1 MTDSTKFDTSIKPFR
16 PRRWLMPVEWIG
28 SAPLLLGARARVT
41 KSNCEGLEAPFI
53 VLSTHASFV
62 DFAVAVKA
70 TFPKRCN
77 WLITLEIMC
86 GFDWLMRRVGGIYK
100 RKFTTDVT
108 VVRHILT
115 VLKKQK
121 GICTIYPEARF
132 SLAGVNEQ
140 LDDGLGML
148 VKAAKCPVVVLNING
163 NFLRSPQ
170 WCKHPYRRVPVR
182 ATYSQI
188 VTREEA
194 LSLSADEIQK
204 RIEEAFVYDDYRW
217 QFENKIKIRSKKR
230 AHNIHKILYQCPHCK
245 KEFSMKS
252 ENTSVWC
259 EECGKKWEMD
269 EYGQLHCI
277 NGEDIFNHVPDW
289 YNWERE
295 NVREAVMN
303 GAYRFEDE
311 VRVERLHSKGEKYRN
326 IGQLK
331 LTHDENGFTLSGMT
345 NEGELYLNR
354 PVNSMYSC
362 HIEYNF
368 QKRGDAVE
376 LCNLEDTYFLYPQ
389 NHDNIVTKLHFATE
403 ELFKKDKL
411 TRKEPPRKRRSEPK
425 EIEK

>member
-1 MTDSTKFDTSIKPFR
+1 
-16 PRRWLMPVEWIG
+16 
-28 SAPLLLGARARVT
+28 
-41 KSNCEGLEAPFI
+41 
-53 VLSTHASFV
+53 
-62 DFAVAVKA
+62 
-70 TFPKRCN
+70 
-77 WLITLEIMC
+77 
-86 GFDWLMRRVGGIYK
+86 
-100 RKFTTDVT
+100 
-108 VVRHILT
+108 
-115 VLKKQK
+115 
-121 GICTIYPEARF
+121 
-132 SLAGVNEQ
+132 
-140 LDDGLGML
+140 
-148 VKAAKCPVVVLNING
+148 
-163 NFLRSPQ
+163 
-170 WCKHPYRRVPVR
+170 
-182 ATYSQI
+182 
-188 VTREEA
+188 
-194 LSLSADEIQK
+194 
-204 RIEEAFVYDDYRW
+204 
-217 QFENKIKIRSKKR
+217 
-230 AHNIHKILYQCPHCK
+230 
-245 KEFSMKS
+245 MKS
-252 ENTSVWC
+252 ENASIWC

-289 YNWERE
+289 YYWERE

-303 GAYRFEDE
+303 GTYRFEDE

-411 TRKEPPRKRRSEPK
+411 TRKEPPRKRRSESK